1 MFTKVNN
8 RVTLLFC
15 CRFHGVSTIMEKK
28 VKGEQHEEKETKT
41 NAKTIANESTK
52 ERISYIR

>member
-1 MFTKVNN
+1 MNN